1 MMETIPNGSKKSGPL
16 IVLKSVSDTK
26 AVSES
31 NMLLTGSIRTNVAK
45 EAKATSKWMVYVHHV
60 QLIN

>member
-1 MMETIPNGSKKSGPL
+1 MIDTIPKGSKNSGPL

-31 NMLLTGSIRTNVAK
+31 KMLLTGSTRTNVAN
-45 EAKATSKWMVYVHHV
+45 EAKATK
-60 QLIN
+60 

>member
-45 EAKATSKWMVYVHHV
+45 EAKATRKWMVKIHRYVDK
-60 QLIN
+60 